1 MDNTV
6 GDQEQRLKTKGRK
19 TVEIDTSDAQQFMTY
34 HNPET
39 GQEFPRLPAD
49 SVSVLTYTRAKYHTV
64 TKKKLRGPLLPGPA
78 SEALREKWEA
88 GREQRDQEAQLR
100 LSAVK
105 KTKEFKEVKE
115 QSESV
120 PRSELKDIVQEAVQA
135 ALKVAGV
142 EIPSEPEINEPDK
155 EVEIPLY
162 GTQLPMF
169 DSPA

>member
-6 GDQEQRLKTKGRK
+6 GDQNRRLKAKGRR
-19 TVEIDTSDAQQFMTY
+19 TIELDVSDAQQFMTY

-39 GQEFPRLPAD
+39 GQEFPHLPAD
-49 SVSVLTYTRAKYHTV
+49 AVSVLTYTRPKYHTV
-64 TKKKLRGPLLPGPA
+64 TKEKLRGPLLPGPA
-78 SEALREKWEA
+78 PEILREKWEA
-88 GREQRDQEAQLR
+88 GREERVKIADNR
-100 LSAVK
+100 LKAVK
-105 KTKEFKEVKE
+105 RTKEFKEVKE

-142 EIPSEPEINEPDK
+142 EIPSEPEINEPNK
-155 EVEIPLY
+155 EVEMPLY

-169 DSPA
+169 NSPG